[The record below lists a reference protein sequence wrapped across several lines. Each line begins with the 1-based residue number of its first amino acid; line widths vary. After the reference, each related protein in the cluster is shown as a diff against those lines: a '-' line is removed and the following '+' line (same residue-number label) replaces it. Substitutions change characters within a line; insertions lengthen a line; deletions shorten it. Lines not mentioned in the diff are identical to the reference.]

1 MAEQRAEIDEW
12 FTAEPQAEE
21 IIEPPAHSENAIY
34 DEENPPPS
42 GHIPEPLD
50 APDPNDKSGEIGKV
64 ISIDRP
70 PREPKLTLVE
80 DEREPEQQ
88 EIIDPQIGDEEFDEK
103 LYCKRSGDYKVDV
116 VIRFTELQGAKK
128 THMTQLPIK
137 NLPSNRVHEM
147 IARTLN
153 GPIVKERIAGICGP
167 QYVPAKQQELF
178 GAMNRTLH
186 ALAAVSTVLTAQK
199 AIEEHAPEVAVEE
212 QPKAEPAFF
221 GVDGFAVGEEKG
233 ECFYCG
239 EVATLVLCEFV
250 DPNDEISGPAVV
262 GICSTSCR
270 AAYESC
276 LHKVPRE
283 ETGK

>member
-1 MAEQRAEIDEW
+1 MGRPRKKTQAPLQQVDDMAEQRAEIDEW

-103 LYCKRSGDYKVDV
+103 LYCKRDRKSV
-116 VIRFTELQGAKK
+116 V
-128 THMTQLPIK
+128 
-137 NLPSNRVHEM
+137 
-147 IARTLN
+147 
-153 GPIVKERIAGICGP
+153 
-167 QYVPAKQQELF
+167 
-178 GAMNRTLH
+178 
-186 ALAAVSTVLTAQK
+186 
-199 AIEEHAPEVAVEE
+199 
-212 QPKAEPAFF
+212 
-221 GVDGFAVGEEKG
+221 
-233 ECFYCG
+233 
-239 EVATLVLCEFV
+239 
-250 DPNDEISGPAVV
+250 
-262 GICSTSCR
+262 
-270 AAYESC
+270 
-276 LHKVPRE
+276 
-283 ETGK
+283 